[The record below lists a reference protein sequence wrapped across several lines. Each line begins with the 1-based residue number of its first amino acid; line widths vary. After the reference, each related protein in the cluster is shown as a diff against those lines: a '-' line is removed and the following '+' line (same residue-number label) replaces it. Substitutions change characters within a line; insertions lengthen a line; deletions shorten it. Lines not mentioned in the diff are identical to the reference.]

1 MPAVN
6 SKLDEAPAHT
16 VKRRRTDDEAPAATE
31 APAAAAASTVADDA
45 AEQHAAI
52 TNELIDDAV
61 RAEAERDAAQAEVAR
76 LTLKYEPVDGILM
89 TKTMVLASD
98 DGRCLMVVTVRTG
111 ERLRLEL
118 AQRPLAGGGWAPNWR
133 FMPSASNHA
142 LDLGGY
148 GTYDVCM
155 GDGNFGQDVIVTFGR
170 DDVRLVVNHEPIH
183 GEGPMTIEEFTPAPG
198 LTVTLPI
205 HGEQA

>member
-1 MPAVN
+1 MPTTN
-6 SKLDEAPAHT
+6 NKPSDAPAQT
-16 VKRRRTDDEAPAATE
+16 AKRRRTDVEDAELTNAQ
-31 APAAAAASTVADDA
+31 VAMIDTMN
-45 AEQHAAI
+45 EQFHAAD
-52 TNELIDDAV
+52 T
-61 RAEAERDAAQAEVAR
+61 RADIAEAEVAR
-76 LTLKYEPVDGILM
+76 LKLKYEPVDGVLM

-98 DGRCLMVVTVRTG
+98 YGRCLMVVTVRTG

-118 AQRPLAGGGWAPNWR
+118 VQRPLAGGGWAPNWHFTPPNWR
-133 FMPSASNHA
+133 FMPSASDHA

-148 GTYDVCM
+148 GTYDVCI

-170 DDVRLVVNHEPIH
+170 DDVRLVVNHEPAYP

-198 LTVTLPI
+198 STMTLPI